1 MTVLHRAATPPQGWL
16 RRPGPVALRDARPLT
31 WVPVGA
37 ATGLLVL
44 TLASQPVAASLA
56 LPIAVVGG
64 LLGLPHGAVDHLL
77 PRWLEIGRPRPGSTP
92 SSRSRLLRE
101 SGFVVFYM
109 VSAASASAA
118 LILAPTPTLTAF
130 LVLSAAHFG
139 WGEVVTGAERGDRAV
154 HVGPDSLLVALA
166 FGLVT
171 VGLLVWGHPDSTDPY
186 LRAMSPVVADAVG
199 ASRGAG
205 VALTLSSVVVAL
217 VVLSVQRRTLD
228 AVELALLTAV
238 FVVCPPLAAFGVYF
252 GLWHAVRYSG
262 RLLDLVRADHARGE
276 RPDPGWGPACSRLA
290 RLSGW
295 PTAAALTGIVAI
307 WVLRDVASLQA
318 VVSVLLAVTFPHAAV
333 VARLDQRQERRH
345 G

>member
-1 MTVLHRAATPPQGWL
+1 M
-16 RRPGPVALRDARPLT
+16 ALRDVGPLT
-31 WVPVGA
+31 WIPVAA
-37 ATGLLVL
+37 ATALLVL
-44 TLASQPVAASLA
+44 TLAAEPAATSLA

-77 PRWLEIGRPRPGSTP
+77 PRWLESGRRPGSAP
-92 SSRSRLLRE
+92 SSRFSRSRILRE
-101 SGFVVFYM
+101 SGFVLLYVI
-109 VSAASASAA
+109 SAAAASAA

-139 WGEVVTGAERGDRAV
+139 WGEVVTGAERGERAA

-186 LRAMSPVVADAVG
+186 LRAMSPVVADAVA
-199 ASRGAG
+199 ASRGVG
-205 VALTLSSVVVAL
+205 VALTMTSVVVAL
-217 VVLSVQRRTLD
+217 MVLSAQRRTLD
-228 AVELALLTAV
+228 AAELALLTAV

-262 RLLDLVRADHARGE
+262 RLLDLVRADHGRSE
-276 RPDPGWGPACSRLA
+276 RPDTGWGPACSHLA

-295 PTAAALTGIVAI
+295 PTAVALAGIVAI
-307 WVLRDVASLQA
+307 WALRDVASLQA

-333 VARLDQRQERRH
+333 VARLDQRQERRD